1 MINFYFG
8 TTAEAY
14 KIYPVYKRLNHS
26 HNCKLIFSGQH
37 VEDMNDFPFQANDYV
52 NLFTNSKNPKGVF
65 RFFVWTLK
73 TLLRA
78 LIGFRDVE
86 GIIIVQGDTISTL
99 IGTLAAKSNRKTL
112 YHIEAGC
119 RSGKLLSPFPE
130 EITRKLVSMLADFHF
145 APTEVEFRNL
155 ILEGIEDSKI
165 LITNGNTAIDNIFDN
180 EIESIRTEKSFCL
193 VTLHRTELLASKRNM
208 KRTLDAL
215 GIISNHIDVVLIADS
230 RLLDLVKLNGY
241 VFPVQI
247 QVMEK
252 LPQRIFHDLLRNAKL
267 VITDS
272 GGVQQEMEIL
282 GTPTLIHRKVIEQVQ
297 NENIYH
303 TKLDV
308 ELLLQM
314 ALNYKNLSYGQR
326 KSAESP
332 SEKIVKSLTTSY
344 D

>member
-1 MINFYFG
+1 M
-8 TTAEAY
+8 T
-14 KIYPVYKRLNHS
+14 
-26 HNCKLIFSGQH
+26 
-37 VEDMNDFPFQANDYV
+37 
-52 NLFTNSKNPKGVF
+52 
-65 RFFVWTLK
+65 
-73 TLLRA
+73 
-78 LIGFRDVE
+78 
-86 GIIIVQGDTISTL
+86 
-99 IGTLAAKSNRKTL
+99 
-112 YHIEAGC
+112 
-119 RSGKLLSPFPE
+119 
-130 EITRKLVSMLADFHF
+130 
-145 APTEVEFRNL
+145 
-155 ILEGIEDSKI
+155 
-165 LITNGNTAIDNIFDN
+165 
-180 EIESIRTEKSFCL
+180 
-193 VTLHRTELLASKRNM
+193 
-208 KRTLDAL
+208 RTLDAL